1 MELKQSYLK
10 RQFENVTTYQFKN
23 NFNDV
28 SILEVTKLKSGYQV
42 EYKNSH
48 TNFFKRTDGLKSMQ
62 QVKEFIKPFN
72 Y

>member
-23 NFNDV
+23 DFNDV
-28 SILEVTKLKSGYQV
+28 SILEITKLKSGYQV
-42 EYKNSH
+42 EYNSNH
-48 TNFFKRTDGLKSMQ
+48 NNFFKRTDGLKSMK
-62 QVKEFIKPFN
+62 QVKEFIKLFN